1 MGNFNND
8 NRSREQGNSDRN
20 NRPAREMYPATC
32 SKCGKSC
39 QVPFRP
45 TGSKPVFCNDCFKLE
60 GNSQPKRSE
69 NGGNRPNYSDRQM
82 FDAVC
87 DNCGN
92 TCQVPFQPRG
102 DKPVFCSNCFEKKQ
116 NQNKD
121 ARKPQSQP
129 SERPQYKEQLDALNV
144 KLDKILA
151 LLTPV
156 PSTPVSEITAVPEV
170 TIVEAVTPEGETA
183 AEPEKK
189 PVKKARKTTKK
200 KTDEE
205 TASPTE

>member
-1 MGNFNND
+1 MANFNND
-8 NRSREQGNSDRN
+8 NNSRGQRDSGRG
-20 NRPAREMYPATC
+20 NRPAPQMHPATC
-32 SKCGKSC
+32 SNCGKAC

-60 GNSQPKRSE
+60 GNNQAKRSD
-69 NGGNRPNYSDRQM
+69 NSGNRPNYSDRQM
-82 FDAVC
+82 YDAVC

-116 NQNKD
+116 NQNRD

-129 SERPQYKEQLDALNV
+129 SERPQYKEQLDALNA
-144 KLDKILA
+144 KLDKILS
-151 LLTPV
+151 LLAPAPAVPV
-156 PSTPVSEITAVPEV
+156 TEITAIPEV
-170 TIVEAVTPEGETA
+170 TVVESITSEEGTTV
-183 AEPEKK
+183 EPEIK